1 MKLKDLLSEAC
12 ISADLESQDKESVL
26 RELSQLAGENL
37 KDLSADSI
45 FQILSD
51 REKLGS
57 TGVGNGVAIPHGKVR
72 GLKDVSILFG
82 RSKKGIDFK
91 SHDHK
96 PAYLFFVVLAPETV
110 VGVHLQVLARLSR
123 LLKAETTRE
132 KIINIQDESLYDIII
147 SEDEKL

>member
-1 MKLKDLLSEAC
+1 MKLKDLLSQSS
-12 ISADLESQDKESVL
+12 ISSDLESQDKEGVL
-26 RELSQLAGENL
+26 RELSELAGSRCDKL
-37 KDLSADSI
+37 VPDDV

-57 TGVGNGVAIPHGKVR
+57 TGVGNGVAIPHGKIK
-72 GLKDVSILFG
+72 GLEDVLILFG

-123 LLKAETTRE
+123 LLKAETTRD
-132 KIINIQDESLYDIII
+132 KIINISDDSLFETIIA
-147 SEDEKL
+147 EDEKL